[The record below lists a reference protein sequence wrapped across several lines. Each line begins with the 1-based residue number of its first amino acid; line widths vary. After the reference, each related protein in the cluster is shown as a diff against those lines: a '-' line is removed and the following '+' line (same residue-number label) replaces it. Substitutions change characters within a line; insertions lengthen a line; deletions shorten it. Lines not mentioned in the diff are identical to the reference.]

1 MMLQQPTLDK
11 MRQFKLF
18 GMLQALDRIQNNQ
31 SLQAL
36 SFNEGLGLLVD
47 QEAHYRENKR
57 LERLLKSAKLR
68 YSSAMLEDINYEHQ
82 RAISK
87 HQLKSLFTGQWLI
100 NHNNLIF
107 VGPTGIGK
115 TFLACACAQ
124 LACRFGVQTRYYR
137 LSKLL
142 EALRIAHADGSYS
155 RLLAQLLKIKCIII
169 DDWGLDT
176 ISAER
181 RTDLLEVIDDQYDN
195 RSVIIASQL
204 PIEHWHDY
212 IGDHT
217 IADAILDRIIHQAI
231 IFKLKGESMRK
242 KLESC

>member
-1 MMLQQPTLDK
+1 MLQQPTLDK

-18 GMLQALDRIQNNQ
+18 GMLDALERIIQNQ
-31 SLQAL
+31 SQQAL
-36 SFNEGLGLLVD
+36 SLAEGLGLLTD

-57 LERLLKSAKLR
+57 LARLLKMAKLR
-68 YSSAMLEDINYEHQ
+68 YPNAMMEDINYEHQ
-82 RAISK
+82 RAISSQ
-87 HQLKSLFTGQWLI
+87 QLKAITTGQWLI

-124 LACRFGVQTRYYR
+124 LACRLGFQTRYFR

-155 RLLAQLLKIKCIII
+155 RLLSQLLKTKCLVI
-169 DDWGLDT
+169 DDWGIDT

-181 RTDLLEVIDDQYDN
+181 RTDLLEIIDDQYDN

-204 PIEHWHDY
+204 PIDHWHEY

-217 IADAILDRIIHQAI
+217 IADAILDRIIHQAS
-231 IFKLKGESMRK
+231 IFKLNGESMRK